1 MLYSEFIEATGA
13 KETDYN
19 YSVYKN
25 LEALYM
31 TNDNM
36 TKDDVYKAAKTLI
49 DNSETEAE
57 KEAKKLIAEAEKQIN
72 ESESLVKHYRERI
85 ETLKSFIT
93 ISNPEEVKLYKESI
107 KAYRAEIKREKSWID
122 RQKFFIRISTY

>member
-13 KETDYN
+13 KDTEYN

-31 TNDNM
+31 INDSM
-36 TKDDVYKAAKTLI
+36 TKSDVYKAAKTLI

-57 KEAKKLIAEAEKQIN
+57 KEVKKLIEEAKKQIT
-72 ESESLVKHYRERI
+72 ESESIIKHYRERI
-85 ETLKSFIT
+85 ETMKYFIE
-93 ISNPEEVKLYKESI
+93 ISSPEEAKAYKDSI
-107 KAYRAEIKREKSWID
+107 KAYRAEIRKEKRWID
-122 RQKFFIRISTY
+122 RQKFFIKITA